1 MGITHQGYL
10 YCNSKLAKGTE
21 FMISIP
27 LYAFGHHETL
37 PFPVC
42 HFNQHCLDSAL
53 TVSSQPL
60 VINYSKTQI

>member
-10 YCNSKLAKGTE
+10 YCNSTLAKGTE

-27 LYAFGHHETL
+27 LYAFGHPDTL
-37 PFPVC
+37 AFPVC
-42 HFNQHCLDSAL
+42 HFNQPSLDSAL

-60 VINYSKTQI
+60 VINYLTTQI